1 MDILTKYRKSVKMSF
16 MNNPAVRYQ
25 NQIPSKGPASLGLR
39 DTVSVLKE
47 VLFGKGRKPSSRLP
61 EVKPHLP
68 EFLAPSDAL
77 KFIWF
82 GHSTLLL
89 NLNNHVILVD
99 PVFHHASPMSF
110 MVKRFQ
116 EPVLG
121 LHELPAIDTILISH
135 DHYDHLDGLTI
146 DYFKAHDIAFIVPR
160 GVGKHLRS
168 WGVSSSKITE
178 LSWHESVSYKG
189 TKFTAAPAQHFS
201 GRSLFDRNQTLW
213 VSWILE
219 GISEKIYYSGDSGY
233 GPHFRDIGDQYGPF
247 HYAFLENGQ
256 YNFRW
261 PDVHMHPEETLQ
273 AHLDLNAE
281 IFIPV
286 HWGMFDLSLH
296 HWTEPVERT
305 HQISRSWEIPMLTP
319 RLGEIIDMNHP
330 SSTPWWTPYLPAKAD
345 QAGAVLPGLAAK

>member
-1 MDILTKYRKSVKMSF
+1 
-16 MNNPAVRYQ
+16 MNNSATRFQ
-25 NQIPSKGPASLGLR
+25 NQIPSKGPASLGFK

-47 VLFGKGRKPSSRLP
+47 ILFGKGRKPSSRLP
-61 EVKPHLP
+61 EVRPHLP
-68 EFLAPSDAL
+68 DFLSASEAF

-82 GHSTLLL
+82 GYSTMLF
-89 NLNNHVILVD
+89 NLNDHIILVD
-99 PVFHHASPMSF
+99 PVFHHASPMKF

-116 EPVLG
+116 EPVLK
-121 LHELPAIDTILISH
+121 LKELPQIDTILISH
-135 DHYDHLDGLTI
+135 DHYDHLDRHTI
-146 DYFKAHDIAFIVPR
+146 EHFKSHDMAFIVPK
-160 GVGKHLRS
+160 GVAKHLRA
-168 WGVSSSKITE
+168 WGVSRNKITE

-219 GISEKIYYSGDSGY
+219 GKSEKIYYSGDSGY
-233 GPHFRDIGDQYGPF
+233 GPHFKEIGDQYGPF
-247 HYAFLENGQ
+247 HYAFIENGQ

-281 IFIPV
+281 TFIPV

-296 HWTEPVERT
+296 HWTEPVART
-305 HQISRSWEIPMLTP
+305 HHIARSWEIPMLTP
-319 RLGEIIDMNHP
+319 KLGEIVDTSKP
-330 SSTPWWTPYLPAKAD
+330 GSTAWWTPYLPSENKRP
-345 QAGAVLPGLAAK
+345 GKVLPELAMK